1 MSKKQANSEQKEV
14 ALPDWA
20 DEVTPSDEVMRKFY
34 APTGAF
40 RPGPITPPAPPAP
53 EPDSDITHVEE
64 SLEEP
69 FEELTEAPAGPE
81 ITPEPAPEPPAPVN
95 LTLAA
100 LQETPP
106 QVASPPPPKLKRPRG
121 RPRKNAPA
129 QEPSV
134 EAQHPAFEEFAR
146 RWNRYL
152 YTGQLSVMRELY
164 QRTIARGTTD
174 CFTSYN
180 ELATAT
186 KMTRRNCIKVVN
198 FLVDRGFIERLEVRN
213 NASGKGIT
221 LRIYPLLE
229 P

>member
-40 RPGPITPPAPPAP
+40 RPGPITPPTPPTP
-53 EPDSDITHVEE
+53 EPASDTTHVEE
-64 SLEEP
+64 AFEEP
-69 FEELTEAPAGPE
+69 FKEPDDAPAGPE

-95 LTLAA
+95 LTPPAEPEAVSLP
-100 LQETPP
+100 TP
-106 QVASPPPPKLKRPRG
+106 KIKRGRG
-121 RPRKNAPA
+121 RPRKNAAA

-146 RWNRYL
+146 RWSKYL
-152 YTGQLSVMRELY
+152 YTGQLAVMRELY

-180 ELATAT
+180 ELAIAT